1 MNIPGGLPFWLTE
14 WDWQPSILI
23 GTALVIGLYIYA
35 VEPLRKKYHLA
46 EEVKLSQA
54 ISFLLGVA
62 IIFFALFSPI
72 DYIGDHYLFSVHM
85 VQHLLLSLVGP
96 ALMVI
101 GTPGWLIKP
110 LLRNRLI
117 LKTAKILTSPYVAFM
132 LLNADLFIWHA
143 PSLYDLTLANESVHL
158 LEHLT
163 YIVFGVIF
171 WWPVFSPLEE
181 GLPRLSFGGRIL
193 YIFLAGMPMTLLGA
207 GLTFTPP
214 LYALYINAPRLWGL
228 SAATDQ
234 QLGGLIMWIPS
245 NLMYIVLM
253 SGLFIRWMQRQDEKQ
268 RAEEA
273 RQDELL
279 HGSSVKEMPT
289 Q

>member
-1 MNIPGGLPFWLTE
+1 MNMPFWLTE
-14 WDWQPSILI
+14 WDWQPSILV
-23 GTALVIGLYIYA
+23 GTALVIGLYVYA
-35 VEPLRKKYHLA
+35 VGPLRLKYHLA
-46 EEVKLSQA
+46 EDVKVSQA
-54 ISFLLGVA
+54 VSFLLGVA
-62 IIFFALFSPI
+62 IIFFALFSPL

-96 ALMVI
+96 PLMVI

-110 LLRNRLI
+110 LLRHRLI
-117 LKTAKILTSPYVAFM
+117 LKTAKIITWPYVAFI

-163 YIVFGVIF
+163 FIVFGLIF

-181 GLPRLSFGGRIL
+181 DLPRLSIGGSLL
-193 YIFLAGMPMTLLGA
+193 YMFLAGMPMTLLGA
-207 GLTFTPP
+207 GLTFAPP
-214 LYALYINAPRLWGL
+214 LYAPYINAPRLWGL

-245 NLMYIVLM
+245 NLMYIVM
-253 SGLFIRWMQRQDEKQ
+253 VSGLFIRWLQKQDEKQ

-273 RQDELL
+273 RQDALL
-279 HGSSVKEMPT
+279 NNSATEGIPV

>member
-1 MNIPGGLPFWLTE
+1 MNIPFWLTQ
-14 WDWQPSILI
+14 WDWSPSILI
-23 GTALVIGLYIYA
+23 GTALVIGLYVYA

-46 EEVKLSQA
+46 DEVKISQA
-54 ISFLLGVA
+54 VAFLLGVG

-101 GTPGWLIKP
+101 GTPAWLIKP
-110 LLRNRLI
+110 LLRHPVF
-117 LKTAKILTSPYVAFM
+117 LKTAKIITWPYVAFT

-143 PSLYDLTLANESVHL
+143 PALYDLTLANESVHL

-181 GLPRLSFGGRIL
+181 GLPRLNIGGSIL
-193 YIFLAGMPMTLLGA
+193 YLFFAGMPMTLLGA
-207 GLTFTPP
+207 GLTFVPP
-214 LYALYINAPRLWGL
+214 LYAPYINAPRLWGL

-234 QLGGLIMWIPS
+234 QLGGLIMWIPID
-245 NLMYIVLM
+245 LMYIVMM
-253 SGLFIRWMQRQDEKQ
+253 SGLFIRWLQKQEEKQ

-273 RQDELL
+273 RQDALL
-279 HGSSVKEMPT
+279 NNTVTGGIPS

>member
-1 MNIPGGLPFWLTE
+1 MNMPFWLTE

-23 GTALVIGLYIYA
+23 GTALVIGLYVYA
-35 VEPLRKKYHLA
+35 VEPLRRKYHLA
-46 EEVKLSQA
+46 EEVKVSQA
-54 ISFLLGVA
+54 ICFLLGVA

-96 ALMVI
+96 MLMVI

-110 LLRNRLI
+110 LLRHRLI
-117 LKTAKILTSPYVAFM
+117 LKTAQILTWPYLAFT
-132 LLNADLFIWHA
+132 LLNADLFLWHA
-143 PSLYDLTLANESVHL
+143 PSLYDLTLANEGVHL

-163 YIVFGVIF
+163 FIVFGVIF
-171 WWPVFSPLEE
+171 WWPVFSPLEKD
-181 GLPRLSFGGRIL
+181 LPRLSIGGGLL
-193 YIFLAGMPMTLLGA
+193 YMFLAGMPMTLLGA
-207 GLTFTPP
+207 GLTFAPP
-214 LYALYINAPRLWGL
+214 LYAPYINAPRLWGL

-234 QLGGLIMWIPS
+234 QLGGLIMWVPT
-245 NLMYIVLM
+245 NLMYIVM
-253 SGLFIRWMQRQDEKQ
+253 VSGLFIRWLQKQDEKQ

-273 RQDELL
+273 RQDALL
-279 HGSSVKEMPT
+279 NDSATEGIPV

>member
-1 MNIPGGLPFWLTE
+1 MNIPFWLTQ

-23 GTALVIGLYIYA
+23 GTALVIGLYVYA

-46 EEVKLSQA
+46 EEVKVSQA
-54 ISFLLGVA
+54 ICFLLGA
-62 IIFFALFSPI
+62 GIIFFALFSPI

-85 VQHLLLSLVGP
+85 VQHLLLGLVGP

-110 LLRNRLI
+110 LLRHRAI
-117 LKTAKILTSPYVAFM
+117 LKIAKILTWPAVAFT
-132 LLNADLFIWHA
+132 LLNADLFLWHA
-143 PSLYDLTLANESVHL
+143 PPLYDLTLANESVHL

-171 WWPVFSPLEE
+171 WWPVLSPLEE
-181 GLPRLSFGGRIL
+181 GLPRLKTGASIL
-193 YIFLAGMPMTLLGA
+193 YLFLAGMPMTLLGA
-207 GLTFTPP
+207 GLTFTSP
-214 LYALYINAPRLWGL
+214 LYAPYINAPRLWGL

-234 QLGGLIMWIPS
+234 QLGGLLMWIPT
-245 NLMYIVLM
+245 NLLYICMM
-253 SGLFIRWMQRQDEKQ
+253 SGLFIRWLQKLEEKQ

-273 RQDELL
+273 RQDALL
-279 HGSSVKEMPT
+279 NDTATEGIPA

>member
-1 MNIPGGLPFWLTE
+1 MNIPFWLTQ

-23 GTALVIGLYIYA
+23 GTALVIALYVYA
-35 VEPLRKKYHLA
+35 VEPLRQKKHLA
-46 EEVKLSQA
+46 DEVKISQA
-54 ISFLLGVA
+54 VAFLLGVG

-96 ALMVI
+96 MLMVI
-101 GTPGWLIKP
+101 GTPAWLIKP
-110 LLRNRLI
+110 LLRYPVF
-117 LKTAKILTSPYVAFM
+117 LKTAKLLAWPYVAFT

-143 PSLYDLTLANESVHL
+143 PALYDLTLANESVHL

-163 YIVFGVIF
+163 YIVFGIIF

-181 GLPRLSFGGRIL
+181 GLPRLKSGGSIL
-193 YIFLAGMPMTLLGA
+193 YLFLAGMPMTLLGA
-207 GLTFTPP
+207 GLTFTSP
-214 LYALYINAPRLWGL
+214 LYAPYINAPRLWGL

-245 NLMYIVLM
+245 NFMYIIMM
-253 SGLFIRWMQRQDEKQ
+253 SGLFIRWLQKQEEKQ

-273 RQDELL
+273 RQDALL
-279 HGSSVKEMPT
+279 NKSATEGMPS